1 MAEINRRVSQ
11 VEGIKKFAVLPRRVA
26 ARTRPQLTAT
36 MKLKRRGVLAAYA
49 PVIDSLY
56 AD

>member
-1 MAEINRRVSQ
+1 VAEINARVSQ
-11 VEGIKKFAVLPRRVA
+11 VEGIKRFAILPDEWLPDS
-26 ARTRPQLTAT
+26 PQLTAT
-36 MKLKRRGVLAAYA
+36 MKLKRRGILSTYA